1 MDRAKNTPRDSNRV
15 RKEQLEAMRVEA
27 ARFKLSAIYNE
38 SKKILR
44 LLERIPE
51 QHETESHHLRCEF
64 PSATISQHTMTAKF
78 KMKGKGHLSLLNHHV
93 QIYLYCAVNAA
104 SEVCNMSG
112 GN

>member
-1 MDRAKNTPRDSNRV
+1 MDRAKNTPRDSNQV

-51 QHETESHHLRCEF
+51 QRETESHHLSCEL

-78 KMKGKGHLSLLNHHV
+78 KMKGKGHL
-93 QIYLYCAVNAA
+93 
-104 SEVCNMSG
+104 
-112 GN
+112 